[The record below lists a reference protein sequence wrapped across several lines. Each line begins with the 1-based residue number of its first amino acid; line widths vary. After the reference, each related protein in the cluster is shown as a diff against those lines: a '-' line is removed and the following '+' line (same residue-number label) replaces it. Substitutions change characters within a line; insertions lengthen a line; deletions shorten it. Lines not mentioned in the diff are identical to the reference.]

1 MKKIIFIILAL
12 ILIGGLAGMYFYY
25 KPTASLEDQQPVATL
40 TADSIFSAFET
51 NEAMANQSYLDK
63 VIVVSGKVQSV
74 TTDTSGTAIS
84 LETSSGMFGVTCKL
98 EPNSKVA
105 GDYKTGQQVNLK
117 GICTGYL
124 MDVVLIR
131 CVPAN

>member
-1 MKKIIFIILAL
+1 MKKIIFIIISL
-12 ILIGGLAGMYFYY
+12 ILIGGLAGTYFYF
-25 KPTASLEDQQPVATL
+25 KPTASLEDQPPVAIL

-51 NEAMANQSYLDK
+51 NEAAANLSYLDK
-63 VIVVSGKVQSV
+63 VVEISGKVQAV

-98 EPNSKVA
+98 EANSKVA
-105 GDYKTGQQVNLK
+105 ANYKTGQQVRLK